1 MSYASAAISL
11 IVHVCWAAGGA
22 GGPAAHVQAARAHAL
37 EAAFSDE
44 DDYFDLEA
52 DLPGAGVSVGS
63 SACIQ
68 ACMHESANPLLQNM

>member
-1 MSYASAAISL
+1 MSSASGAEGLSM
-11 IVHVCWAAGGA
+11 HVCWAAGGA

-52 DLPGAGVSVGS
+52 DLPGAWRVHG
-63 SACIQ
+63 
-68 ACMHESANPLLQNM
+68 